1 MQKELRWKR
10 FIMAKS
16 PRRRILARECRYSNV
31 SIGERK
37 AFTTK
42 VTKVH
47 EGKRC
52 RLLSRPVEFEA
63 REIHVGREGHSTRT
77 TQRCTKEGIRNSALE
92 AASYF
97 VCASGRM
104 EINLGRFRFHRLF
117 LVALLVVLGGVTT
130 WAQDLVRAP
139 RQDGRQT
146 PLRVY
151 AREGQGCEPVALI
164 SPGAG
169 GSEDGYK
176 YLAKGMRD
184 DGWRAIVLGHKESG
198 GAALWSDMREA
209 GGIKS
214 GLQQLVNDPKA
225 YDARLMDIAAAL
237 KWAESSCKA
246 PFVALLG
253 HSMGARTV
261 MVEAGSKNTLGVKG
275 LDRFDAYV
283 ALSPDG
289 PGPMFPENAWSG
301 IRKPVL
307 MLTGTRD
314 QSLDGDWRTRTIPY
328 DSLPTGCKWLGVI
341 DGATHMNFAGVGFSG
356 STEKLTLLET
366 KAFLDG
372 LRGGKCGAPVAA
384 EGIIVKSK

>member
-1 MQKELRWKR
+1 M
-10 FIMAKS
+10 
-16 PRRRILARECRYSNV
+16 
-31 SIGERK
+31 
-37 AFTTK
+37 
-42 VTKVH
+42 
-47 EGKRC
+47 
-52 RLLSRPVEFEA
+52 
-63 REIHVGREGHSTRT
+63 
-77 TQRCTKEGIRNSALE
+77 
-92 AASYF
+92 
-97 VCASGRM
+97 
-104 EINLGRFRFHRLF
+104 
-117 LVALLVVLGGVTT
+117 
-130 WAQDLVRAP
+130 
-139 RQDGRQT
+139 

-198 GAALWSDMREA
+198 GAALWSDMRET

-225 YDARLMDIAAAL
+225 YDARLMDIGTAL
-237 KWAESSCKA
+237 KWADSSCKA

-275 LDRFDAYV
+275 RDRFDAYV

-328 DSLPTGCKWLGVI
+328 DSLPAGCKWLGVI
-341 DGATHMNFAGVGFSG
+341 EGATHMNFAGVGFSG

-372 LRGGKCGAPVAA
+372 LRGGKCGAPVAT
-384 EGIIVKSK
+384 EGVVVKTK